1 MAMGRGQAEVVLT
14 PVPVPLKSKGA
25 PSSPRGVP
33 AAAEGPAAP
42 LCPPRAAE
50 PQSRTRGEDGL

>member
-14 PVPVPLKSKGA
+14 PVPVPLQSKGA

-42 LCPPRAAE
+42 LCPPRASE
-50 PQSRTRGEDGL
+50 QDQR